1 MLVKIIQ
8 VSKKYCGV
16 TTQSFRDVALN
27 TNVLMKNELLLK
39 EQKQNTQKKPLKNVC
54 PTCSCCGGMNN

>member
-27 TNVLMKNELLLK
+27 TNVLMKNELLLI
-39 EQKQNTQKKPLKNVC
+39 EQKQNTQKKP
-54 PTCSCCGGMNN
+54 